1 MAKKRF
7 PWARLYVGVGTLVAI
22 GLAVGF
28 VLKGALAL

>member
-7 PWARLYVGVGTLVAI
+7 PWARLWVWVATAV
-22 GLAVGF
+22 GLALVVGF